1 MGSPQNGEVWRLTGS
16 GVHDASL
23 LAHCWRFLLLYALA
37 IFSTLWSPNRWR
49 RCAAKGNDVE
59 FSIHC
64 EQLWNWTPS
73 TRWKCSSQRI
83 KKICVYVKIV
93 GAQHLRLK
101 RRDKRRNSS
110 PFYNASTWTGVSAT
124 NRSLV
129 YREESDYYI
138 VTSYRGCIQKSPL
151 THSNL
156 LNRRKIE
163 LVSWEFN
170 YESGSCVL
178 EITSIEKA

>member
-1 MGSPQNGEVWRLTGS
+1 MHSLSSPRYGLRIAEDVARQRGTMLNLAFIVSSYGTGHPPRDGSAPRNVL
-16 GVHDASL
+16 
-23 LAHCWRFLLLYALA
+23 
-37 IFSTLWSPNRWR
+37 
-49 RCAAKGNDVE
+49 
-59 FSIHC
+59 
-64 EQLWNWTPS
+64 
-73 TRWKCSSQRI
+73 
-83 KKICVYVKIV
+83 KKYVYVKIV

-101 RRDKRRNSS
+101 RRDKRRNPS
-110 PFYNASTWTGVSAT
+110 PFHNASTWTGVSAT